1 MCPQQR
7 LQSQNHVVTSD
18 LLCPHWSFVCSELWP
33 QALGDPSGTPQRP
46 LLQIWGKREAEKPVR
61 SEDRWRETARNAMSP
76 CAMDEKTEEREVNNL
91 IPHSE
96 YLPESGSRAGP
107 SV

>member
-33 QALGDPSGTPQRP
+33 QALGDPSAPPPPDMGQ
-46 LLQIWGKREAEKPVR
+46 KRG
-61 SEDRWRETARNAMSP
+61 RETSEIRRQVARDSKK
-76 CAMDEKTEEREVNNL
+76 CGVTLCYE
-91 IPHSE
+91 
-96 YLPESGSRAGP
+96 
-107 SV
+107 